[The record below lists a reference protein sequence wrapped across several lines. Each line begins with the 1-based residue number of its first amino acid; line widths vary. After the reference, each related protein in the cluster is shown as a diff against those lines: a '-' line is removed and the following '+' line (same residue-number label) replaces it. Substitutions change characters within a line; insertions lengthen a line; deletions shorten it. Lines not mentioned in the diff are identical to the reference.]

1 MIDQG
6 LIDFMQQE
14 LRHTPTKFRRYMW
27 EKVLWGQR
35 MIGLVGPRG
44 VGKSTLV
51 KQFMLADSNI
61 EDWLYVS
68 ADHLY
73 FSTHSLFSIAD
84 DFAREGGKH
93 LVVDEIHKY
102 PGWSRELKQIYDG
115 LPDLKVIF
123 TGSSVLD
130 INKGFADLSRRALLF
145 EMQGL
150 SFREFL
156 RLFYGIEMPRL
167 SLEQVLA
174 NNVTLPKDFHPIP
187 YFREYLRKGYYPFG
201 MEEGF
206 DIRIQQIVSQTME
219 VDIPQYAGMRV
230 STGVKLKK
238 MLMVVSRLAPYKPN
252 FTNLATEIGV
262 SKNDIPEY
270 LHYVEKA
277 GMLAQL
283 RDDTAGMRSLG
294 KVEKVYVDNPNLMY
308 ALAGETS
315 DIGNVRE
322 TFFFNQTRI
331 VADVVSSRESDFRIG
346 DVTFEIGGRNKTR
359 SQLKNVKNGIVVKD
373 DIEFGFRDTV
383 PLWLFGLMY

>member
-14 LRHTPTKFRRYMW
+14 LRHTPTSFRRYMW
-27 EKVLWGQR
+27 DRVLWGQR

-51 KQFMLADSNI
+51 KQFILADSCI

-68 ADHLY
+68 ADHSY
-73 FSTHSLFSIAD
+73 FSTNSLAGLAG
-84 DFAREGGKH
+84 DFAREGGKC
-93 LVVDEIHKY
+93 LVIDEIHKY
-102 PGWSRELKQIYDG
+102 SGWSRELKQIYDG
-115 LPDLKVIF
+115 IPELKVIF

-130 INKGFADLSRRALLF
+130 INKGFADLSRRALMF
-145 EMQGL
+145 NMQGL

-156 RLFYGIEMPRL
+156 RLFHDIEIPQL
-167 SLEQVLA
+167 SMGQVLA
-174 NNVTLPKDFHPIP
+174 NEFTLPQDFHPIP

-201 MEEGF
+201 IEEGF

-219 VDIPQYAGMRV
+219 VDIPQYAGMNV
-230 STGVKLKK
+230 STGSKLKK

-252 FTNLATEIGV
+252 FSNLATEISV
-262 SKNDIPEY
+262 SKNDIAEY

-294 KVEKVYVDNPNLMY
+294 KVEKLYLDNPNLMY
-308 ALAGETS
+308 ALSGDAP

-322 TFFFNQTRI
+322 TFFFNQTRV

-359 SQLKNVKNGIVVKD
+359 SQLKNVAKGIVVKD

-383 PLWLFGLMY
+383 PLWMFGLMY